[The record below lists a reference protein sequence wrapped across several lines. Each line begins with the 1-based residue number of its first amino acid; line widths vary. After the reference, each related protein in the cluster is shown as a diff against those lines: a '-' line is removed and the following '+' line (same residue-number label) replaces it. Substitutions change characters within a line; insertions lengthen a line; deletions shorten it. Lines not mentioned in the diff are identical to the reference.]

1 MCVLTFFPL
10 KEGFIITNNR
20 DENQNR
26 PKAIPP
32 KKYKVG
38 EEVVYFPKDAKAGG
52 TWIAVNNKFTLCLLN
67 GALEKHVSKPPYLKS
82 RGKVIIDFLH
92 QNASASF
99 TNESFMGIENFTL
112 VVIENQ
118 NQTINEYIWDGK
130 ALISNKLDWRLPKI
144 WSSSTLYKK
153 EVREKRASLFSDFLL
168 NISDS
173 IAPDLL
179 NFHQFAD
186 VGNIENNLVMQRADG
201 TITQS
206 ISQIIQIN
214 NSTKFIYKD
223 LLEKKYK
230 SLLII

>member
-10 KEGFIITNNR
+10 SEGFVITNNR
-20 DENQNR
+20 DENHSR

-38 EEVVYFPKDAKAGG
+38 EEVVYFPKDSKAGG
-52 TWIAVNNKFTLCLLN
+52 TWIAVNRKFTLCLLN
-67 GALEKHVSKPPYLKS
+67 GALEKHISKPPYLKS
-82 RGKVIIDFLH
+82 RGKVILDFL
-92 QNASASF
+92 NKNSSPTF
-99 TNESFMGIENFTL
+99 TNECFFGVENFTL

-118 NQTINEYIWDGK
+118 KQTINEFIWDGK
-130 ALISNKLDWRLPKI
+130 VLISNCLDWKLPKI

-153 EVREKRASLFSDFLL
+153 EIRDKRADLFQKLLL

-173 IAPDLL
+173 IAQDLL
-179 NFHQFAD
+179 NFHQFGD

-223 LLEKKYK
+223 LLEKKHK